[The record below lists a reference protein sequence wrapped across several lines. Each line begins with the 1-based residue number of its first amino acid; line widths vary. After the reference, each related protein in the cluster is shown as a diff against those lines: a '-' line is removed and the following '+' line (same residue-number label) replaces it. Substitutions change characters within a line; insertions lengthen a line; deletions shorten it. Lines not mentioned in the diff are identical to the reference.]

1 MIEVETLH
9 GSIRVT
15 IPQEEV
21 DPARLEEMLGW
32 LRLASAAR
40 RSAMAEADAEAMAE
54 AAKSEWWTRN
64 KARFVPES
72 RP

>member
-1 MIEVETLH
+1 MIEVETLER
-9 GSIRVT
+9 SIRVT

-32 LRLASAAR
+32 LRLASASS
-40 RSAMAEADAEAMAE
+40 RSALAEAEAEAMAE
-54 AAKSEWWTRN
+54 AAKTEWWTRN
-64 KARFVPES
+64 KARFVPEA